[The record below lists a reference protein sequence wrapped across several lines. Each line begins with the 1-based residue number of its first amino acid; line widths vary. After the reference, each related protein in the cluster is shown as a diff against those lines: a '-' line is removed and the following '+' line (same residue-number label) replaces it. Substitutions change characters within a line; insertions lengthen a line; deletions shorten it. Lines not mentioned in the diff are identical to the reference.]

1 MSKRGEL
8 LKLFLDQ
15 DLSAATIIQKLMPLE
30 GKPMEERERIA
41 EQILAHELSL
51 LSQQTGQTS
60 ASSSN
65 LPTDTDVS
73 TK

>member
-15 DLSAATIIQKLMPLE
+15 DLSADTIIQKLMPLE

-41 EQILAHELSL
+41 AQILAHELSL
-51 LSQQTGQTS
+51 LSQQAGQTS
-60 ASSSN
+60 TSSSD
-65 LPTDTDVS
+65 LPTNKNISVE
-73 TK
+73 